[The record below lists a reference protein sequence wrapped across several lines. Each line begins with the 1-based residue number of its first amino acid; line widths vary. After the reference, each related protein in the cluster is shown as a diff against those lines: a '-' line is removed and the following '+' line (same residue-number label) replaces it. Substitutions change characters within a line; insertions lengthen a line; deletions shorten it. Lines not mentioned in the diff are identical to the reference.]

1 MKPEVIYI
9 ETTNLCNASCIMC
22 PHSKVERNPSIMR
35 NEIFYKVIEHLKEAA
50 VKGKQIFM
58 HKEGEPLLDPQIME
72 RIAYADRM
80 LGDYNEIGINTN
92 AMLLDDKKAKQ
103 LLESGI
109 GTVYF
114 SVDGISKKKYE
125 AIRINL
131 NFETVVKNIKHF
143 FKLHQQRKSKVRVIM
158 QMLIQNDDS
167 NSAEAFK
174 NMWKK
179 YPCEFYIKKMHGY
192 LDGGHSS
199 QTLKRSH
206 FQMNTCTDPN
216 RIEVVFTDG
225 NVGLCCWDY
234 NNEYNIG
241 NVMEDSLITLFNNE
255 RANHLRRSLD
265 RYEGKKIVPCNRC
278 ARIFG
283 SDEISK
289 Y

>member
-1 MKPEVIYI
+1 MKPEIIYI
-9 ETTNLCNASCIMC
+9 ETTNLCNANCIMC
-22 PHSKVERNPSIMR
+22 PHSKIERNPSIMR
-35 NEIFYKVIEHLKEAA
+35 DEIFYKVIEHLKEAA
-50 VKGKQIFM
+50 VKGKQIFL

-80 LGDYNEIGINTN
+80 LGQYNEIGINTN
-92 AMLLDDKKAKQ
+92 AMLLDGKKAKQ

-114 SVDGISKKKYE
+114 SVDGVSKKEYE

-131 NFETVVKNIKHF
+131 NFETVVENIKHF
-143 FKLHQQRKSKVRVIM
+143 FKLHQQKKSKVRVIM

-206 FQMNTCTDPN
+206 SQVNTCTDPN

-265 RYEGKKIVPCNRC
+265 RYEGEKIVPCNRC

>member
-1 MKPEVIYI
+1 MKPEIIYI
-9 ETTNLCNASCIMC
+9 ETTNLCNANCIMC
-22 PHSKVERNPSIMR
+22 PHSKIERNPSIMR
-35 NEIFYKVIEHLKEAA
+35 DEIFYKVIEHLKEAA
-50 VKGKQIFM
+50 VKGKQIFL

-80 LGDYNEIGINTN
+80 LGQYNEIGINTN
-92 AMLLDDKKAKQ
+92 AMLLDGKKAKQ

-114 SVDGISKKKYE
+114 SVDGVSKKEYE

-131 NFETVVKNIKHF
+131 NFETVVENIKHF

-206 FQMNTCTDPN
+206 SQVNTCTDPN

-265 RYEGKKIVPCNRC
+265 RYEGEKIVPCNRC

>member
-80 LGDYNEIGINTN
+80 LGEYNEIGINTN

-114 SVDGISKKKYE
+114 SVDGVSKKKYE

>member
-1 MKPEVIYI
+1 MQPEVIYI
-9 ETTNLCNASCIMC
+9 ETTNLCNANCIMC
-22 PHSKVERNPSIMR
+22 PHSKIKRNPIIMR
-35 NEIFYKVIEHLKEAA
+35 DEIFYKAIEHLKEAA
-50 VKGKQIFM
+50 VKGKQIFL

-80 LGDYNEIGINTN
+80 LGQDNEIGINTN
-92 AMLLDDKKAKQ
+92 AMLLAGKKAKQ

-109 GTVYF
+109 DTVYF
-114 SVDGISKKKYE
+114 SVDGVSKKEYE

-131 NFETVVKNIKHF
+131 NFETVVENIKHF
-143 FKLHQQRKSKVRVIM
+143 FKLHQQGKSKVRVIM

-174 NMWKK
+174 NIWKK
-179 YPCEFYIKKMHGY
+179 YSCEFYIKKMHGY

-199 QTLKRSH
+199 QTLKRSR

-241 NVMEDSLITLFNNE
+241 NVMEDSLIILFNNE

-265 RYEGKKIVPCNRC
+265 RYEGEKIVPCNRC